1 MVVEA
6 AAAAMQD
13 SGIEWGALMRRV
25 VFLAAG
31 AVLALAGCAT
41 NPKSSLYPYGV
52 FDAPVKIE
60 VKKLSRDPLNPQMK
74 PHLTCTRY
82 GAFAV
87 KEVDRG
93 EKGAEELAII
103 PADAKCA
110 VDTPDEIRIDL
121 EGYFKGVIGDY
132 IFFDAS
138 DGWDGGVPFTVF
150 APDGR
155 KLFEDSVER
164 GDFALASRDGKAL
177 RLQYTRVFH
186 APCSLYAR
194 TAECDG
200 QVMEMTGL
208 GGEGAAPATELPD
221 CTKVYDAQLKDTAP
235 EYRDPLKTSPSVLV
249 YPVELNFDGERLTI
263 MPSGV
268 FAAQC
273 RVPS

>member
-1 MVVEA
+1 MRGLAIA
-6 AAAAMQD
+6 AAA
-13 SGIEWGALMRRV
+13 
-25 VFLAAG
+25 LAA
-31 AVLALAGCAT
+31 AGCAT
-41 NPKSSLYPYGV
+41 SPKSSLYPYGV
-52 FDAPVKIE
+52 FDAPAKIE
-60 VKKLSRDPLNPQMK
+60 VRKLPKDTYNPQAK
-74 PHLTCTRY
+74 PKLTCTRY

-93 EKGAEELAII
+93 EKGAEKLAII
-103 PADAKCA
+103 PADAPCA
-110 VDTPDEIRIDL
+110 VDTPGEIRIDM

-138 DGWDGGVPFTVF
+138 DGWDGGVPFIVF

-155 KLFEDSVER
+155 KLFEDSVEK
-164 GDFALASRDGKAL
+164 GDFALASREGKTL

-186 APCSLYAR
+186 APCSLYER

-200 QVMEMTGL
+200 QVMELTGL
-208 GGEGAAPATELPD
+208 GGEGAAPATDLPD
-221 CTKVYDAQLKDTAP
+221 CTRIYDAQLKDTAP
-235 EYRDPLKTSPSVLV
+235 EYRDSLKSSPSVLV

-268 FAAQC
+268 MPAQC